1 MKTLVLEII
10 KVESVDETKY
20 SIIYSKSKAETIT
33 NESDIDFVFESI
45 YITIISNKQKS
56 INPKFH
62 LLLIKFWKKKCWKS
76 KSQY

>member
-20 SIIYSKSKAETIT
+20 SIIYSNSKAETIT
-33 NESDIDFVFESI
+33 NESDFDFVFESI

-62 LLLIKFWKKKCWKS
+62 LLLIKF
-76 KSQY
+76 